1 MPNGLSQSVPLKQ
14 SGVPSGV
21 PGEKAG
27 DVCFTPKIDVAMVN
41 IPKLDFSSVSRG
53 RVKDKI
59 QFFNDLAMS
68 EKVGI
73 EKSLKDWGKKPHNAT
88 TGCVQTVHATQAKR
102 DLAEE
107 CVPTEL
113 EQPGVQVRQQED
125 RLVWDGGNPRKGKE
139 CVSNLVP
146 VERMVVIESLDGK
159 ETMQP
164 TQEVDDIVDP
174 DKNIAMAGPTGEV
187 FNIDVVPDD
196 QAVSVVREKELDRL
210 YKAYVAGI
218 TALLEY
224 VVKPTKVDHEDLDK
238 SDIDSVVTS
247 GTNDVGSSFEELSD
261 TMPYFHNMGID
272 DSNNVSGYGQ
282 DHLPMVT
289 SELTTEEDVVIAV
302 NQEDR

>member
-1 MPNGLSQSVPLKQ
+1 MDKPAE
-14 SGVPSGV
+14 SGV
-21 PGEKAG
+21 EK
-27 DVCFTPKIDVAMVN
+27 PN
-41 IPKLDFSSVSRG
+41 
-53 RVKDKI
+53 
-59 QFFNDLAMS
+59 
-68 EKVGI
+68 
-73 EKSLKDWGKKPHNAT
+73 
-88 TGCVQTVHATQAKR
+88 
-102 DLAEE
+102 
-107 CVPTEL
+107 
-113 EQPGVQVRQQED
+113 QV
-125 RLVWDGGNPRKGKE
+125 L
-139 CVSNLVP
+139 L
-146 VERMVVIESLDGK
+146 ERMVVIESLDGK

-247 GTNDVGSSFEELSD
+247 CTNDMGSLFEELSD

-272 DSNNVSGYGQ
+272 DSKNVSGYGQ
-282 DHLPMVT
+282 GLWPIVKTGGSIAADLEVKSEELIKDIKT
-289 SELTTEEDVVIAV
+289 SFDKLEEPFQQLGVPLGVPLSIPSEKVGNITTECAIWCA
-302 NQEDR
+302 